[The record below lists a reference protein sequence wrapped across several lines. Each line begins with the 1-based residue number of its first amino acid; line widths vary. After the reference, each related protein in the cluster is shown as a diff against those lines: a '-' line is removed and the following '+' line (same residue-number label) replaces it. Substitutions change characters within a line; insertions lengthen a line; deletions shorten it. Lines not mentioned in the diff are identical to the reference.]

1 MYNFYRTKGTGNCAV
16 TTATLAFIFLALF
29 VAVLSGFGS
38 RIAAAQY
45 ITAEKLAD
53 GLARPVSIVNAGDGS
68 GRLFIVLQGGEVV
81 VHDGAQILPEPFL
94 DVSSLV
100 FCCGERGLLDIAFHP
115 NYADNGLIFIN
126 YTETSG
132 DSVVARYEVSA
143 DPDLADPDSAAVFL
157 TVAQPFANHNGG
169 QIQFGL
175 DGFLYIALGDGG
187 SGGDPDNRAQNSG
200 DLLGKIL
207 RIDIDQGAAYAVP
220 PDNPFVGVTDAR
232 EEVWAL
238 GLRNPWRFSFD
249 RLTGDLFIADV
260 GQGSREEVDFQVNSS
275 SGGEN
280 YGWRLM
286 EGSSCFEP
294 QVGCNDDTLV
304 LPILE
309 YDHSDGNCSITGG
322 YRYRGVTTP
331 LSDGFYFYADYCS
344 GRIWAAVE
352 EENGIWIETEVLD
365 TVHNISSFGED
376 ETGEL
381 YFAHHAASDGN
392 IYRML
397 LHDAL
402 GSLRSSQRKGIALP
416 WLKLLLLDD

>member
-1 MYNFYRTKGTGNCAV
+1 MYKLYGTKGSGTCAV
-16 TTATLAFIFLALF
+16 TGAASACLLLALF
-29 VAVLSGFGS
+29 VTVLSVCVS

-45 ITAEKLAD
+45 VTVEELAI

-81 VHDGAQILPEPFL
+81 VHDGIQVLPAPFL

-100 FCCGERGLLDIAFHP
+100 SCCGEQGLLDIAFHP
-115 NYADNGLIFIN
+115 NYADNGLIFIS
-126 YTETSG
+126 YTDTSG

-143 DPDLADPDSAAVFL
+143 DPNLADPDSAAVLL
-157 TVAQPFANHNGG
+157 TVAQPHGNHNGG
-169 QIQFGL
+169 QVQFGP

-187 SGGDPDNRAQNSG
+187 SGGDPDNRAQDSG

-220 PDNPFVGVTDAR
+220 PDNPFVGVIDAR
-232 EEVWAL
+232 EEIWAL

-260 GQGSREEVDFQVNSS
+260 GQGSREEVDFQVTGSP
-275 SGGEN
+275 GGEN

-286 EGSSCFEP
+286 EGSTCFEP
-294 QVGCNDDTLV
+294 QVSCNDGTLV

-309 YDHSDGNCSITGG
+309 YDHSDDNCSITGG
-322 YRYRGVTTP
+322 YRYQGMTTP
-331 LSDGFYFYADYCS
+331 QAVGFYFYADYCS

-352 EENGIWIETEVLD
+352 QAAGIWITTEVLD
-365 TVHNISSFGED
+365 TEHNVSSFGED
-376 ETGEL
+376 EAGEL
-381 YFAHHAASDGN
+381 YIAHHAPSDGT
-392 IYRML
+392 IYRMV

-402 GSLRSSQRKGIALP
+402 GSLRPSQRKGIALP
-416 WLKLLLLDD
+416 WLPLLLD